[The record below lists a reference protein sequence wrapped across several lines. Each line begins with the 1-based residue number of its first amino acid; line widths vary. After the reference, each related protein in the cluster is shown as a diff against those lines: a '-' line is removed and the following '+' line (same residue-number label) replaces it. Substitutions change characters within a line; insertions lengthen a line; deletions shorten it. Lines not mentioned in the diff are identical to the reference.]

1 MNFYLK
7 FDKFACG
14 NFVKKRR
21 IPSDATSTD
30 AFSDLRTAL
39 SQAVAGKVEKKF
51 FFTDH
56 RIFCKTLF
64 MYVKMKS
71 RKT

>member
-1 MNFYLK
+1 MNFSSK

-30 AFSDLRTAL
+30 TFSDLRTAL
-39 SQAVAGKVEKKF
+39 SQAVAGNNF
-51 FFTDH
+51 LFTYNTG
-56 RIFCKTLF
+56 R
-64 MYVKMKS
+64 
-71 RKT
+71 

>member
-1 MNFYLK
+1 MNFYFK

-30 AFSDLRTAL
+30 TFSDLRTAL
-39 SQAVAGKVEKKF
+39 SQAVAGKVEKNSF
-51 FFTDH
+51 LLT
-56 RIFCKTLF
+56 IELF
-64 MYVKMKS
+64 ARLFLCLS
-71 RKT
+71 R